1 MSYRILVQP
10 SGHRFDIESCET
22 VLEAG
27 LRAGLNLPFGC
38 GNGSCGECRAR
49 LLRGEIEQVRNAD
62 FHFSPI
68 ERQQGMF
75 LMCANRAKSDLLIEA
90 REVSEAEEIPR
101 QRVAAKVHKLE
112 RLQDDVLILHVR
124 MPRAQPFRFLA
135 GQSVTLRF
143 DRGQT
148 LTLPIASCPCN
159 GLDLSFHIRR
169 RPGREFFFDD
179 LKKGHK
185 VNVEGPKGDFVL
197 REDNGCARL
206 FIAWEEGFAPI
217 QSLIEHVIAE
227 GNEEPLCLYWLSAI
241 PQGHYLSN
249 YCRSWRDAFDE
260 FHYESVDLEPLGKEN
275 WRQVIE
281 RIIRERPRLDCM
293 DLYIT
298 APAPEADWTR
308 AAFLDA
314 GVDAER
320 FSMFAPEST

>member
-1 MSYRILVQP
+1 MSHSVRVQP
-10 SGHRFDIESCET
+10 SGHLFEIESCET

-49 LLRGEIEQVRNAD
+49 LLEGEIEQVRNAD

-68 ERQQGMF
+68 EQQQGMF
-75 LMCANRAKSDLLIEA
+75 LMCANRATSDLLIEA
-90 REVSEAEEIPR
+90 HEVSEVEEIPH
-101 QRVAAKVHKLE
+101 QQVTAKVHKLE
-112 RLQDDVLILHVR
+112 RLQENVQILHVR

-135 GQSVTLRF
+135 GQSVNLAF
-143 DRGQT
+143 DRGPT

-169 RPGREFFFDD
+169 RPENAFFFNG
-179 LKKGHK
+179 LKKGRK
-185 VNVEGPKGDFVL
+185 VDVDGPTGDFVL

-241 PQGHYLSN
+241 PEGHYLSN

-260 FHYESVDLEPLGKEN
+260 FHYESVDLEPIGKEN

-281 RIIRERPRLDCM
+281 RIIRERPRLGCM

-298 APAPEADWTR
+298 APESEADWTR
-308 AAFLDA
+308 DAFLDA
-314 GVDAER
+314 GVDPER
-320 FSMFAPEST
+320 FSMFRMEAK